1 MKKTFYRSMILIAV
15 FILVLTA
22 CGAQGQRPTTP
33 ETVATETNDSSVAVI
48 AEGHLVPARD
58 AALIFQG
65 VGTVVD
71 VSVQVGDKVKKGD
84 VLARLG
90 SASDAAYA
98 ASQLELVNA
107 QQALDDLLNSSDM
120 QLAQAV
126 IDQKAVQ
133 EEYEEADDYLRYL
146 QDSKKVPQTETR
158 MFLIQTWKGYEYRYK
173 TKNFKG
179 PAPEDWITEAENDL
193 ALKKAELEEAQRDYE
208 RMKNGPDT
216 DQLALLEA
224 RLSAA
229 KAGVAAFTVIAP
241 FDGEVMGV
249 NVSVGEQ
256 VGPQT
261 WAVKIADTSA
271 WFVETSD
278 LTELEIVN
286 IAKGQRVIILAD
298 ALPEAEMRGVV
309 EMISRA
315 FTTQGGDIL
324 YDVKIKADEIDSRLQ
339 WGMTVEVTFESLE
352 N

>member
-1 MKKTFYRSMILIAV
+1 MKKRFYELIMLLIV
-15 FILVLTA
+15 FTLALTA
-22 CGAQGQRPTTP
+22 CGSPAEPPITA
-33 ETVATETNDSSVAVI
+33 ETVPTGASDSSVVVI

-58 AALIFQG
+58 ATIIFQG

-71 VSVQVGDKVKKGD
+71 VSIRVGDKVKQGQ
-84 VLARLG
+84 VLSRIG
-90 SASDAAYA
+90 SESDAAYA
-98 ASQLELVNA
+98 AAQLELVNA
-107 QQALDDLLNSSDM
+107 QQALDDLLNSSDLE
-120 QLAQAV
+120 LAQAV
-126 IDQKAVQ
+126 IDLKAAQ
-133 EEYEEADDYLRYL
+133 EEYDEAEDYLRYL

-179 PAPEDWITEAENDL
+179 PAPEDWIIEAENDL

-224 RLSAA
+224 RLHAA
-229 KAGVAAFTVIAP
+229 KAGAAAFTVIAP

-249 NVSVGEQ
+249 NVAVGEQ
-256 VGPQT
+256 VGPET

-271 WFVETSD
+271 WYVETSD

-286 IAKGQRVIILAD
+286 ITKGQPVTILAD
-298 ALPEAEMRGVV
+298 ALPDAQMTGVV
-309 EMISRA
+309 ETINRS
-315 FTTQGGDIL
+315 FTAQGGDIL
-324 YDVKIKADEIDSRLQ
+324 YEVKVKVDEIDARLQ

>member
-1 MKKTFYRSMILIAV
+1 
-15 FILVLTA
+15 
-22 CGAQGQRPTTP
+22 
-33 ETVATETNDSSVAVI
+33 
-48 AEGHLVPARD
+48 
-58 AALIFQG
+58 
-65 VGTVVD
+65 
-71 VSVQVGDKVKKGD
+71 
-84 VLARLG
+84 
-90 SASDAAYA
+90 
-98 ASQLELVNA
+98 
-107 QQALDDLLNSSDM
+107 
-120 QLAQAV
+120 
-126 IDQKAVQ
+126 
-133 EEYEEADDYLRYL
+133 
-146 QDSKKVPQTETR
+146 
-158 MFLIQTWKGYEYRYK
+158 
-173 TKNFKG
+173 
-179 PAPEDWITEAENDL
+179 
-193 ALKKAELEEAQRDYE
+193 
-208 RMKNGPDT
+208 MKNGPDT